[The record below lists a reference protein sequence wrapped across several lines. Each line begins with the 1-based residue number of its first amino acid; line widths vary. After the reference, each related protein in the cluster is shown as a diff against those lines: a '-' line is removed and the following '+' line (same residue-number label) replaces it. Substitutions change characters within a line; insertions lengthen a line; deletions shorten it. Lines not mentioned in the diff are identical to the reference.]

1 MDSTIQIMPA
11 RTPDEIARAAQ
22 LFHDYETSIG
32 IDLCFQGFAEELAGL
47 PGAYAPPGGELLL
60 AIDAIGQ
67 PLGCVAM
74 RRLDASR
81 CEMKRLFVTPA
92 GRGTGL
98 GRALTDTILGT
109 ARMRGYSHILLD
121 TLPFMTQAIDLYRR
135 LGFRPA
141 APYQSYPQDEMLCFS
156 RALD

>member
-1 MDSTIQIMPA
+1 MDSAIQIIPA
-11 RTPDEIARAAQ
+11 RTPNEIARAAR
-22 LFHDYETSIG
+22 LFRDYETSIG

-60 AIDAIGQ
+60 AIDAMGQ
-67 PLGCVAM
+67 ALGCIAM
-74 RRLDASR
+74 RRIDASR
-81 CEMKRLFVTPA
+81 CEMKRLFVNPA
-92 GRGTGL
+92 GRGIGL
-98 GRALTDTILGT
+98 GRALTERILVT
-109 ARMRGYSHILLD
+109 ARTRGYSHMLLD

-135 LGFRPA
+135 LGFTPA